1 MSSPWVLLIWVMS
14 SLLWPD
20 TTSFKFLFFYF
31 CVERYFRDFTKGY
44 LCLNIFSKR
53 LDVFINSLKINLK
66 LENDFVYPLFKKRAI
81 WLKRNYIYIHQASIL
96 LMNFLRQKC
105 LLMKSL
111 NYHHPLLLIIFHHL
125 HISHKIYQKLCLS
138 PIDKQIVIFYIY
150 IYIYIFYWTTRIHI
164 WLFLCIFYT

>member
-1 MSSPWVLLIWVMS
+1 M
-14 SLLWPD
+14 
-20 TTSFKFLFFYF
+20 
-31 CVERYFRDFTKGY
+31 
-44 LCLNIFSKR
+44 
-53 LDVFINSLKINLK
+53 DVFINSLKINLK

-150 IYIYIFYWTTRIHI
+150 IYIYIYFIGQPEYIFDCFCAYFTLNKKQILKSYMIIFCKYKKEIWNCDIYNIRHFYQQQAYI
-164 WLFLCIFYT
+164 IFNLNR